1 LSIDAQLIEI
11 EDRRELVDQQ
21 VVTLK
26 QQLEKAASA
35 SSKKSPELT
44 RTQAILSSLETERA
58 SLDASIVQLTVLLPA
73 SFERGSSRSSSRPA
87 STASSPQPTKRRG
100 SKASSSSAS
109 VSPLKTRDDSDPAA
123 AAAAAPGAAAGAAAP
138 GAAGDVQDLS
148 IGELESR
155 IESNEKLNDAVLQQ
169 IDSVLEN
176 LGKKVRE
183 TEKVRMRAVMAALTA
198 ENMKCDL
205 DLRNCRRVLKQK
217 LERQAVLTASEDD
230 LKSSDKKTKKITF
243 ADDQPHKRDSGSS
256 KGVVQVHRKKST
268 SALGKKSDGAKLDV
282 QMMESKEEK
291 KNAKSAPQ
299 QRGGA
304 STGTVLM
311 QQDASGQLSPAMVAE
326 IERLRDAIKETPNDA
341 TLHHTLGFSL
351 VRVANDTEGG
361 IAAFKA
367 ALAIQ
372 PKLVAARVDLG
383 LAYYKLEQWQ
393 AAVDEYRQALDV
405 EPDNCNALINLG
417 NAQRQLGQTRDAV
430 KQYERV
436 LEMQPKNATAAL
448 NLGNAHQTLGDFDA
462 ANRMYE
468 RVLEIAPSN
477 VYARTKLAEQ
487 ALEQGKFDAARE
499 HAEKAMARD
508 AKNARALAVLG
519 AVLEHEGKLD
529 ESLAQFK
536 AAHAADASNATVCAS
551 IGAVL
556 GQQGNASEAVVFLKK
571 AVATAPHDAKLL
583 NQLGQWQLKSGAAD
597 DARATFADAVKCG
610 VAELDAAKK
619 HGGSD
624 ASLAVKSMR
633 ALLANIHSNYG
644 HVLDES
650 DDCVGAQAQYE
661 ASLALVNS
669 AATLNKLGACFASQK
684 LMAEAVEQF
693 MAALAL
699 APDEPTVHYN
709 LAAAHAAQGALTEA
723 LRHAQTA
730 VLHDENFEAAKTM
743 VAVLLEHQAKS
754 KKK

>member
-1 LSIDAQLIEI
+1 LSIDSQLIEI

-26 QQLEKAASA
+26 QQLEKATSA
-35 SSKKSPELT
+35 SSKKSPEVT

-87 STASSPQPTKRRG
+87 STAASPQPTKRRG
-100 SKASSSSAS
+100 SKPASSSAS
-109 VSPLKTRDDSDPAA
+109 VSPHKTRDDGDAV
-123 AAAAAPGAAAGAAAP
+123 AAAPDAGAATAAR
-138 GAAGDVQDLS
+138 GGAGDVQDLS

-155 IESNEKLNDAVLQQ
+155 IESSEKLNDAVLQQ

-243 ADDQPHKRDSGSS
+243 ADDQPNKRDSGSNS
-256 KGVVQVHRKKST
+256 KGVVQVHRKKSS

-393 AAVDEYRQALDV
+393 AAIDEYRQALDV

-583 NQLGQWQLKSGAAD
+583 NQLGQWQLKSGAVD

-619 HGGSD
+619 HGGND

-650 DDCVGAQAQYE
+650 DDCAGAQAQYE

-684 LMAEAVEQF
+684 LMGEAVEQF